1 MKVEGIPAKLDV
13 DVKHTH
19 VVALKVEIDEETAD
33 RIKDIAVTIL
43 FTATAMAISKSLV
56 GTANRLVLSR
66 DSHRLDII
74 RQAAYDK
81 SYFEQWG
88 KK

>member
-1 MKVEGIPAKLDV
+1 MKIEGIPNNINA
-13 DVKHTH
+13 TH
-19 VVALKVEIDEETAD
+19 DHNVVLEIEISQETAD